1 MTGEPSSRVEVSGI
15 VVVGNRKDDLAALA
29 REYWNALKATGV
41 SFELLFVLDGN
52 QVDAMDEL
60 DRVRSEDGLPLRIIQ
75 LSRSFGEATA
85 LMCGADNAGGE
96 TIVTLP
102 AYYQVE
108 PSSIPQ
114 LVTALADN
122 DLLIVHREPRRGGK
136 FERFRRRAFHRIL
149 ESITG
154 YRFRDLGC
162 QVRVL
167 RKRVLTELRLYGDQ
181 HRFLPVLAR
190 NSGFTIVETD
200 APQSDQDNFRSRYR
214 LREYLHRLLD
224 IVTIFFLVR
233 FTKKP
238 LRFFGMIGSI
248 IGIAG
253 AVILAVLVFERLFMD
268 QPLADRPALLLSSLL
283 VVLGLQLFSLGLLG
297 ELIIFT
303 HARSIKEYKIAEIFG
318 GDDGQQTIPGDQR
331 ERTTTS
337 ATHR

>member
-1 MTGEPSSRVEVSGI
+1 MTNESSNPVELSGI

-29 REYWNALKATGV
+29 REYWDALKATGR
-41 SFELLFVLDGN
+41 SFELLFVLDGS
-52 QVDAMDEL
+52 QLDAMKEL
-60 DRVRSEDGLPLRIIQ
+60 DRVRSRDSLPIRVIQ

-85 LMCGADNAGGE
+85 LMCGTDNANGE
-96 TIVTLP
+96 TILTLP

-108 PSSIPQ
+108 PSSIPH
-114 LVTALADN
+114 LVSALADN
-122 DLLIVHREPRRGGK
+122 DLLIARREPRRGGP
-136 FERFRRRAFHRIL
+136 FERFRRRVFHRIL

-167 RKRVLTELRLYGDQ
+167 RKRVLSELRLYGDQ
-181 HRFLPVLAR
+181 HRFLPVLAK
-190 NSGFTIVETD
+190 NSGFRILETD
-200 APQSDQDNFRSRYR
+200 APQSDKDHFRSRYR

-253 AVILAVLVFERLFMD
+253 AIILAVLVFERLFLD

-318 GDDGQQTIPGDQR
+318 SDDRQQENPGEHR